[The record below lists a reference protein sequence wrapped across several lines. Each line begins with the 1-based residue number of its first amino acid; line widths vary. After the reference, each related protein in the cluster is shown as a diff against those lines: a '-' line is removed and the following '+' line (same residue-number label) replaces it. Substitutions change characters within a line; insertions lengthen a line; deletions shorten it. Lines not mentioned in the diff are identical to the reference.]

1 MVLFLTALLS
11 ILPSSVQGAALTT
24 SVDPHSRSCF
34 YAWVDKEGEK
44 VGFYFAVQSGGSFD
58 IEYAVLDPHEKVIVS
73 GVKERQADL
82 VFTGNS
88 VGEYS
93 FCFENSMS
101 SFAVKIV
108 GILVHSLLPS
118 FTLTLLTLSYPFQQI
133 DFDITVES
141 EPRLTLPVS
150 AAALL
155 SEHSAPLEESIS
167 KVDSQLTQITRMQRY
182 FRTWENRGFA
192 TVRQTLSKIA
202 WYSIIDML
210 VMIGVAVAQV
220 YIVRYLF
227 DKGSTKRY
235 RV

>member
-1 MVLFLTALLS
+1 MKSITTIVVLFLTALLS

-24 SVDPHSRSCF
+24 SVDPHSRACF
-34 YAWVDKEGEK
+34 YAWVDKAGEK

-58 IEYAVLDPHEKVIVS
+58 IEYAVLDPHEKVVVT

-82 VFTGNS
+82 VFTGNA

-108 GILVHSLLPS
+108 
-118 FTLTLLTLSYPFQQI
+118 